1 MSGSSGRARGSTHQ
15 RSKTLGKFTD
25 FRSSAN
31 TFEPAQSPAVAFQRS
46 ESPHECGT
54 SIDFNRWLRIRVAFG
69 VLSRLPASTGDH
81 LASLRGFIRGFLS
94 GNPATWTAQPNPARR
109 PGGGLIGMFA
119 FRRALHGFH
128 LFHHPRTLRFGWKR
142 RLPPAR
148 ERLAKHS
155 GDGSGRIVGMGL
167 EGGDDD
173 EVKLLETLRWDDELS
188 TGQAWKD
195 SIGRRPPPTPLCP
208 AGNLPLKGG
217 DRPEARS
224 WQTKSL
230 EIAELHFLP
239 ASCPCTNQRGTAE
252 QASFDLPP

>member
-109 PGGGLIGMFA
+109 PGGGLIGFGLPLA
-119 FRRALHGFH
+119 HGFH
-128 LFHHPRTLRFGWKR
+128 LSCLDRTLRFLHER
-142 RLPPAR
+142 RPPPAR

-155 GDGSGRIVGMGL
+155 GDGSGRIVGTGWK
-167 EGGDDD
+167 GGDDD
-173 EVKLLETLRWDDELS
+173 AVKSLETLGRGDELS
-188 TGQAWKD
+188 TAKPKD
-195 SIGRRPPPTPLCP
+195 GVGRRTPPYPPSV
-208 AGNLPLKGG
+208 LPDISPSRG
-217 DRPEARS
+217 
-224 WQTKSL
+224 
-230 EIAELHFLP
+230 EIG
-239 ASCPCTNQRGTAE
+239 QK
-252 QASFDLPP
+252 QDLA